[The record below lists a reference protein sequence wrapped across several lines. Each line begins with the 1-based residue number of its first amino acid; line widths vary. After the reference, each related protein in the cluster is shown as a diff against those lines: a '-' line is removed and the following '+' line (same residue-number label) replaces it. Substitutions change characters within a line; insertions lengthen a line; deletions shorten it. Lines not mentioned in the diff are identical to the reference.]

1 MTNGDQAS
9 TGGVPS
15 RHFIHEALE
24 SVEQAL
30 VNSGIYGL
38 VDRFAKPPVRK
49 PPAFPFLPE
58 QHLLQEVKVILE
70 DALGS
75 SSSAGTIAVVVPPL
89 HHEVVTARLNV
100 PPTAK
105 ALKEAQAQLES
116 AIASV
121 EQVYPQTPAG
131 LGITV
136 AWGLPYFQNYIPR
149 LSKSS
154 AHFPAGTSYPDY
166 LPIDNRASQAAGQTV
181 RAILDAITF
190 PSDQPPPGFPS
201 VLLEENDVAVLLRSD
216 ALDNI
221 TAGANALFGRGVDQ
235 AGSLFTMTSIRRGF
249 AGGGF
254 YGGQSLLCQMARA
267 ANIPAAQHIPL
278 NAELFMGFTSSHAAA
293 LGPTLICNIESL
305 PGLTDQWPNGYFQHG
320 TTMHLSHLFEDL
332 QGWYEGHEVANFS
345 RFSDRLRAAFRP
357 GLDFPEG
364 TQTVPEGMIQVE
376 SEEVVAADLSTHGAV
391 GHSAAIQPVTRL
403 QQDVIDNYGNFY
415 PAGTSIPQRADF
427 NTLDNPFYYSAN
439 PSLDRS
445 ATSPAAGLHF
455 LVFVPTSDAFH
466 RGRLAMDG
474 HYPGGRVL
482 NLHPR
487 AFEMGFNAV
496 LFTTHRQNFLVPPR
510 AHRSF
515 PLAEYVA

>member
-1 MTNGDQAS
+1 MTNGDQ
-9 TGGVPS
+9 TNMDGLP
-15 RHFIHEALE
+15 RHHIFHKALE
-24 SVEQAL
+24 SVEHAL
-30 VNSGIYGL
+30 ANSGIYEL

-58 QHLLQEVKVILE
+58 QHILQDLKIIMEE
-70 DALGS
+70 GFGTS
-75 SSSAGTIAVVVPPL
+75 SSTGTIAVVVPPL
-89 HHEVVTARLNV
+89 HHQIVTAKLNV
-100 PPTAK
+100 APTAK
-105 ALKEAQAQLES
+105 TLKEAQDQLES
-116 AIASV
+116 AIESL
-121 EQVYPQTPAG
+121 EQVYQPTPAG

-154 AHFPAGTSYPDY
+154 PHFSAGMSYPDY

-201 VLLEENDVAVLLRSD
+201 VLLEENDVAVLS
-216 ALDNI
+216 
-221 TAGANALFGRGVDQ
+221 V
-235 AGSLFTMTSIRRGF
+235 TSIRRGF

-267 ANIPAAQHIPL
+267 ANIPAAEHIPL

-293 LGPTLICNIESL
+293 LGPTLICNMESL

-364 TQTVPEGMIQVE
+364 TQTVAEGMMQVE

-439 PSLDRS
+439 PSLDRY
-445 ATSPAAGLHF
+445 ANSPAAGLHF
-455 LVFVPTSDAFH
+455 LVFAPTSDAFH

-474 HYPGGRVL
+474 HYPSGRVL

-496 LFTTHRQNFLVPPR
+496 LFTTHRQNVLVPPR

-515 PLAEYVA
+515 PLAEYLV

>member
-15 RHFIHEALE
+15 RHFIREALE
-24 SVEQAL
+24 SVEHAL
-30 VNSGIYGL
+30 VNPGIYGL
-38 VDRFAKPPVRK
+38 VDQFAKPPERK

-58 QHLLQEVKVILE
+58 QHLLQDVKIIME
-70 DALGS
+70 EGFGTS
-75 SSSAGTIAVVVPPL
+75 SSSGTIAVVVPPL
-89 HHEVVTARLNV
+89 HHEVVTAKLNV

-154 AHFPAGTSYPDY
+154 PHFSAGTSYPDY
-166 LPIDNRASQAAGQTV
+166 LPIDHRASQAAGKTV

-190 PSDQPPPGFPS
+190 PSDQPPRGFPT
-201 VLLEENDVAVLLRSD
+201 VLLEANDIAVLLRSD

-221 TAGANALFGRGVDQ
+221 TAGVNALFGTGVDQ
-235 AGSLFTMTSIRRGF
+235 AGSLFTVTSIRRGF

-267 ANIPAAQHIPL
+267 ATIPAAEHIPL

-293 LGPTLICNIESL
+293 LGPTLISNMESL

-332 QGWYEGHEVANFS
+332 QGWYEGHEGANFS

-364 TQTVPEGMIQVE
+364 TETVPEGMMQVE
-376 SEEVVAADLSTHGAV
+376 SEEVVAADLSAHGAV
-391 GHSAAIQPVTRL
+391 GHSASIQPATRL
-403 QQDVIDNYGNFY
+403 QQDVVDNYGNFY

-427 NTLDNPFYYSAN
+427 NTLDNPFYYSTN
-439 PSLDRS
+439 PSLDHYANS
-445 ATSPAAGLHF
+445 AAAGLHF
-455 LVFVPTSDAFH
+455 LVFAPTSDAFH

-474 HYPGGRVL
+474 HYASGRVL
-482 NLHPR
+482 NVHPR
-487 AFEMGFNAV
+487 SFEMGFNAV

-510 AHRSF
+510 AYRSF
-515 PLAEYVA
+515 PLAEYLT